1 MMIRRV
7 RVTSREDMGTTT
19 KLTFEEFQ
27 NLPEGEGTAYELDQG
42 ELLMVPSPALR
53 HNLVRQ
59 RIALQLMQ
67 FVELHR
73 LGVVVEEMDFLLGT
87 DTVRNPDVALISAE
101 HLKSI
106 DLDRSPVNGA
116 PMLPIEVISPT
127 NRAEDT
133 AKKIRQFLE
142 VGCRAIWIVSPGSRT
157 VEIHSMSS
165 VHEIKESATLKDET
179 ALPGFSLSLSYIFD
193 GNKD

>member
-1 MMIRRV
+1 
-7 RVTSREDMGTTT
+7 
-19 KLTFEEFQ
+19 
-27 NLPEGEGTAYELDQG
+27 
-42 ELLMVPSPALR
+42 MVPSPALR

-116 PMLPIEVISPT
+116 PMLAIEVISPT

-142 VGCRAIWIVSPGSRT
+142 AGCRAVWIVYPGSRT

-165 VHEIKESATLKDET
+165 VHEMSLQRSKMKRLFLASPCLFRTSSTATR
-179 ALPGFSLSLSYIFD
+179 I
-193 GNKD
+193 

>member
-1 MMIRRV
+1 
-7 RVTSREDMGTTT
+7 MGTTT

-67 FVELHR
+67 FVESHR
-73 LGVVVEEMDFLLGT
+73 LGVVVEEMDFLLGP
-87 DTVRNPDVALISAE
+87 DTIRNPGVALISTE
-101 HLKSI
+101 HLKDI
-106 DLDRSPVNGA
+106 DIDRSPVNGA
-116 PMLPIEVISPT
+116 PALAIEVISPT

-133 AKKIRQFLE
+133 ARKIRQFLE
-142 VGCRAIWIVSPGSRT
+142 AGCRSVWIVYPGLRIA
-157 VEIHSMSS
+157 EIHS
-165 VHEIKESATLKDET
+165 VGGVREIIEPETLKDEDV
-179 ALPGFSLSLSYIFD
+179 LPGFSLSLSYIFD
-193 GNKD
+193 GSV